1 MILCKHVIYKTF
13 PTQKI
18 APHNTFIKILVE
30 LWKKSKRSRKAKH
43 LGISLIK
50 AGYLRLSLSQR
61 NSIIYFIVP
70 ISCKITCLEKYPK
83 CHKVP
88 TVIFIQRLR
97 NIILTKIFHFLP
109 PPLHL
114 TTFRLST
121 PPQNRWS
128 LQTGRMVSSKRL
140 RQKMKTS
147 HR

>member
-1 MILCKHVIYKTF
+1 MVKILQNYKNLMILCKHVIYKTF

-30 LWKKSKRSRKAKH
+30 LWKKSKRSKKAKH

-50 AGYLRLSLSQR
+50 AGYLRLSPDGFLHQPFKAAALDWYYYFVSQR

-88 TVIFIQRLR
+88 TVIFI
-97 NIILTKIFHFLP
+97 
-109 PPLHL
+109 
-114 TTFRLST
+114 
-121 PPQNRWS
+121 
-128 LQTGRMVSSKRL
+128 
-140 RQKMKTS
+140 
-147 HR
+147 